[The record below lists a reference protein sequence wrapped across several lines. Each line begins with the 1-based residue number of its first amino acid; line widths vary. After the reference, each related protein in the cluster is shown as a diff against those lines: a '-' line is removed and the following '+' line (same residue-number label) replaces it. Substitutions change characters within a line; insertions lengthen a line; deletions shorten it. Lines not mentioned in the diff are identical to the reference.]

1 MKSEIWSRY
10 GYAILGHLLLLG
22 LWQAAV
28 ELGHIPSF
36 VLPTPM
42 ATIRAF
48 TEPNYRWGGNI
59 AATASEIF
67 GGYGLA
73 VVAAIA
79 VAVIF
84 SWFRRVEML
93 VMPVLIS
100 LNMIPKVRSARW

>member
-22 LWQAAV
+22 LWQTAV

-48 TEPNYRWGGNI
+48 TEPNYRWGENI

-100 LNMIPKVRSARW
+100 LNMIPKV